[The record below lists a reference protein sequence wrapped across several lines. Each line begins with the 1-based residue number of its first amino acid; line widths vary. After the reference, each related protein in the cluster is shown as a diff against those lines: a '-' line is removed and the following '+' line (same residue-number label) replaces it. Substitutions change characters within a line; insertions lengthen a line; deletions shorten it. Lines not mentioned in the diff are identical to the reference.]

1 MVYVVSIATFVC
13 LFIFGII
20 TAFSPTESDGGK
32 ILGVVCTIIGL
43 VGFMVAGY
51 LSYNAVME
59 KLQEN
64 NQKIEMVTER
74 EKYNKKKQNELLT
87 EKFKLPITDI
97 LIESILET
105 EYYKVTT
112 NEGIYK
118 VAFAFDSDDRII
130 GFKEFKQIISAI
142 SKESN
147 HEQGSHN

>member
-1 MVYVVSIATFVC
+1 MYVVFIAIFMCISIC
-13 LFIFGII
+13 GII
-20 TAFSPTESDGGK
+20 SAFSPTESDYGK
-32 ILGVVCTIIGL
+32 TLGVVCTIIGL

-51 LSYNAVME
+51 LFYNDTME

-74 EKYNKKKQNELLT
+74 EKYNKKKQDELLT

-97 LIESILET
+97 LIESISET

-118 VAFAFDSDDRII
+118 VAFAYDSADRII

>member
-1 MVYVVSIATFVC
+1 MC
-13 LFIFGII
+13 LFICGIMS
-20 TAFSPTESDGGK
+20 AFSPTESDGGK

-51 LSYNAVME
+51 LFYNDAME
-59 KLQEN
+59 KLQEK

-74 EKYNKKKQNELLT
+74 VKYNKKKQNELLT

-97 LIESILET
+97 LIEPISET

-118 VAFAFDSDDRII
+118 VAFAYDSDDRII

-142 SKESN
+142 SKERN

>member
-1 MVYVVSIATFVC
+1 MYFVSIAIFMC
-13 LFIFGII
+13 LFICGIMS
-20 TAFSPTESDGGK
+20 AFSPTESDGGK

-51 LSYNAVME
+51 LFYNDAME
-59 KLQEN
+59 KLQEK

-74 EKYNKKKQNELLT
+74 VKYNKKKQNELLT

-97 LIESILET
+97 LIEPISET

-118 VAFAFDSDDRII
+118 VAFAYDSDDRII

-142 SKESN
+142 SKERN